1 MLVLDYVP
9 YRHNNQGQVT
19 AFVPDSEI
27 EPWVKETIKQY
38 GEWKQGP
45 SNAPFRLRIAQ
56 EMIITMFRVAVKE
69 GLISSSEI
77 ELQFNGDVLRIDRF
91 GRIENW
97 PTGFCDYYDDF
108 LNRLLDWSNPDG
120 N

>member
-9 YRHNNQGQVT
+9 YRHNDQGQVT

-27 EPWVKETIKQY
+27 EPWVKETIKQH
-38 GEWKQGP
+38 EKWKQGP
-45 SNAPFRLRIAQ
+45 SDAPFMIRVAQ

-69 GLISSSEI
+69 KLISSSEI
-77 ELQFNGDVLRIDRF
+77 ELRFNGEVLTIDRF

-97 PTGFCDYYDDF
+97 PKGFCDYNDDF
-108 LNRLLDWSNPDG
+108 LNRILF
-120 N
+120 

>member
-1 MLVLDYVP
+1 MLVIDYVP
-9 YRHNNQGQVT
+9 YRQNIHGQVT

-27 EPWVKETIKQY
+27 EHWVKETIKQY
-38 GEWKQGP
+38 NEWKKGP
-45 SNAPFRLRIAQ
+45 SNTPFMLRVAQ

-77 ELQFNGDVLRIDRF
+77 ELQFNGDVLRIDQF

-97 PTGFCDYYDDF
+97 PKGFCDYNYDF
-108 LNRLLDWSNPDG
+108 LTRLLGWM
-120 N
+120 